1 MIFNQRLHKRN
12 SRIILI
18 VCVVIG
24 ISISGYF
31 VRQLIHRSILQ
42 PLETRAEIQAEFLED
57 LGVNAENFSEVEL
70 KIEPFKRTDSAESIV
85 LKDGEVIWNDFA
97 ERTRLQTV
105 RQQLKDFPKDK
116 WIDVAGKYDEATEK
130 AWLEAGVSGFIY
142 QGQDQ
147 LDKFA
152 YIAKRWKEDDY
163 NAKA

>member
-31 VRQLIHRSILQ
+31 VRQLIHRSILR

-85 LKDGEVIWNDFA
+85 LNPTTNGSTTVK
-97 ERTRLQTV
+97 RL
-105 RQQLKDFPKDK
+105 
-116 WIDVAGKYDEATEK
+116 
-130 AWLEAGVSGFIY
+130 S
-142 QGQDQ
+142 
-147 LDKFA
+147 
-152 YIAKRWKEDDY
+152 KR
-163 NAKA
+163 